1 VEIKYTLQGL
11 LIYAAMGAYL
21 LAFLVSIMRRE
32 KAGQIMYA
40 AGFVLT
46 CAAFGYRWYHTGHI
60 PMQNLFEVFVTMGV
74 VVYPLSVFCRRTLKV
89 GAEAFDMLTGVIVL
103 VPAGFFFSAE
113 PKQLPPAL
121 QCWLFAPHVAVYM
134 ISYVLMGKA
143 TIQALGQLIGLEAPA
158 DTLLVD
164 YEQGT
169 YRMISFGF
177 PLMTL
182 GLILGSWWGHLA
194 WGDYWGW
201 DPKEL
206 WALVTW
212 LVYLIY
218 IHFRL
223 MYGRRY
229 KALNSMWAV
238 AGMAA
243 ILITLLWANL
253 AKLFAG
259 LHSYAM

>member
-1 VEIKYTLQGL
+1 MEIKYTLQGL
-11 LIYAAMGAYL
+11 FIYGAMGSYL
-21 LAFLVSIMRRE
+21 LAFIVSILRRE
-32 KAGQIMYA
+32 KLGRFIYA
-40 AGFVLT
+40 AGFAWT
-46 CAAFGYRWYHTGHI
+46 IAACAYRWYHTGHI
-60 PMQNLFEVFVTMGV
+60 PMQNLFEVFITMGV
-74 VVYPLSVFCRRTLKV
+74 VVYPLTIFCRRALRV

-143 TIQALGQLIGLEAPA
+143 MIQAMGQLLGLKTPA
-158 DTLLVD
+158 NAELVN

-201 DPKEL
+201 DPKES

-212 LVYLIY
+212 LVYLVY
-218 IHFRL
+218 LHFRL
-223 MYGRRY
+223 LTGRRY
-229 KALNSMWAV
+229 KVVNSMCII

>member
-1 VEIKYTLQGL
+1 MEIKYTLQGL
-11 LIYAAMGAYL
+11 LIYVAMGAYL
-21 LAFLVSIMRRE
+21 LAFIVSILRRE
-32 KAGQIMYA
+32 KLGRGIFA
-40 AGFVLT
+40 AGFILT
-46 CAAFGYRWYHTGHI
+46 VAAFGYRWYHTGHV

-74 VVYPLSVFCRRTLKV
+74 VVYPLSILCRRVLGV

-113 PKQLPPAL
+113 PLKLPPAL

-143 TIQALGQLIGLEAPA
+143 LIQAFGQLLGFTAAA
-158 DTLLVD
+158 DGSLVD

-169 YRMISFGF
+169 FRMISFGF

-212 LVYLIY
+212 LIYLLY
-218 IHFRL
+218 LHFRSL
-223 MYGRRY
+223 YGRKY
-229 KALNSMWAV
+229 KTLNSMWAI

-253 AKLFAG
+253 AELFAG
-259 LHSYAM
+259 LHSYA